1 MNIIKKQ
8 SLSSLITIGVAIF
21 SLVAVIIYGVNG
33 NMDGQFNGLNESSV
47 IVLSVLSIIFSAAIV
62 VLSNLSFE
70 GNTKKIVDFAITLLK
85 IVLVVML
92 ILSFMLFLYSRAE
105 GFAFIF
111 GSDDNAQDAAQTD
124 ANMATASVA
133 ICGLVFYFI
142 AWLASLVA
150 VFFSPRKEEKN

>member
-85 IVLVVML
+85 IVMVVML
-92 ILSFMLFLYSRAE
+92 ILSFMLFLYFSVCAKVSIFENLHIQLKRLQYNIYRA
-105 GFAFIF
+105 AFQLDF
-111 GSDDNAQDAAQTD
+111 
-124 ANMATASVA
+124 
-133 ICGLVFYFI
+133 
-142 AWLASLVA
+142 
-150 VFFSPRKEEKN
+150 